1 MVSQTPKHSDR
12 RPTIVVADTFE
23 RPRNSGLH
31 CPDLDFVRTS
41 PSGCQP
47 KHSTPPIARMTGAA
61 HHLLLHQPR

>member
-31 CPDLDFVRTS
+31 CPELDFVRTS
-41 PSGCQP
+41 ASGCQL

-61 HHLLLHQPR
+61 HHLLLHQAL